1 MLLKNLSPIKLKQL
15 SLIFISNQINNLFG
29 QEKIYM
35 TLIVHKYLETLFQL
49 LITLARILITA
60 LFFVI

>member
-29 QEKIYM
+29 HEKIYM